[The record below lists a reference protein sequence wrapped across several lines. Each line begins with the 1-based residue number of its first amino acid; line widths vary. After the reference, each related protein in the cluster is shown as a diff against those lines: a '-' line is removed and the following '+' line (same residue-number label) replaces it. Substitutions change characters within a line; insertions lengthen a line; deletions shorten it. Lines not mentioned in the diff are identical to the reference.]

1 MKSWV
6 HDNYVEMY
14 SAHNEGKSVVAEGII
29 YLSDL
34 QACYCSIKTCAQ

>member
-14 SAHNEGKSVVAEGII
+14 SAQNEVKSVVAEGFI

-34 QACYCSIKTCAQ
+34 QACYCSIEKCAQ